1 MPTVTATGLGAGRY
15 IAAGRRPSEATT
27 TVHELETADGAKVRG
42 VLTTV
47 PGATT
52 VVCLMHPRQDITH
65 HPLVPGLLAAGAAV
79 WTQHTRSVN
88 NDLTLIHEQ
97 ALLDVAAGM
106 VFLRDRGFESIVT
119 LGHSGGGTL
128 YAYYLEQAGLAPEQ
142 RIAVTPGGRPSGLS
156 EAEMPTAD
164 GAIFLAP
171 HPGQGKLLLGCIDP
185 SVTDEF
191 DPMSVDPALNA
202 FDPANGFAEPPH
214 SSSYSAEF
222 VERYR
227 AAQLD
232 RVRRIDDYARECLQR
247 GAAARKRYATTRSA
261 QDKREAIAPRIMT
274 VYRTDADLRTV
285 DLSLDPNDRPYG
297 SVMGRR
303 PDLIN
308 YGLVGFGRL
317 TTPEA
322 WLSTWSGISSNAEFA
337 RCAPGVR
344 VPTLFIEVTGDQSA
358 FPADT
363 AQMVS
368 ALGAEDCT
376 HIAAR
381 GTHFGGAITPGEPT
395 GNVVAGAHAADWL
408 EARFA
413 LAPIASGAEDEARD
427 VAS

>member
-1 MPTVTATGLGAGRY
+1 MPTVNTNGLGAGRY
-15 IAAGRRPSEATT
+15 IAAGQRPPETTT
-27 TVHELETADGAKVRG
+27 TVHELETSDGAKVRG
-42 VLTTV
+42 VLSTV
-47 PGATT
+47 PGAST
-52 VVCLMHPRQDITH
+52 VVCLMHPRQDVTH

-106 VFLRDRGFESIVT
+106 VFLRDRGFDSIVP

-128 YAYYLEQAGLAPEQ
+128 YAYYLEQAGLEPAQ
-142 RIAVTPGGRPSGLS
+142 RIAVTPGGRPSGLA
-156 EAEMPTAD
+156 EAEMPTVD

-191 DPMSVDPALNA
+191 DPMSVDPDLNA
-202 FDPANGFAEPPH
+202 FDPANGFAEPPQ
-214 SSSYSAEF
+214 SSTYSTEF
-222 VERYR
+222 AERYR
-227 AAQLD
+227 AAQRA
-232 RVRRIDDYARECLQR
+232 RVQKIDDYARESLQR
-247 GAAARKRYATTRSA
+247 SADARRRYATTKSA

-274 VYRTDADLRTV
+274 VYRTDADLRTM
-285 DLSLDPNDRPYG
+285 DLTIDPNDRPYG

-308 YGLVGFGRL
+308 YGFVGFGRL

-322 WLSTWSGISSNAEFA
+322 WLSTWSGISSNAAFA

-344 VPTLFIEVTGDQSA
+344 VPTLFIELTGDQSA
-358 FPADT
+358 FPTET

-368 ALGAEDCT
+368 ALGAEDRT

-381 GTHFGGAITPGEPT
+381 GTHFGGAITAGEPT
-395 GNVVAGAHAADWL
+395 GNVVAGAHIADWL
-408 EARFA
+408 ETRFA
-413 LAPIASGAEDEARD
+413 LAPITFDAETGARN
-427 VAS
+427 VTS